1 MQLYAAQVTGN
12 ETYAQRAVSFQNT
25 VLSEPLLSDPTQM
38 RQPQPAAT
46 TPWMFWVGSYIS
58 SIELWTDM
66 LYRGPMNS
74 SMTGFMPEL

>member
-1 MQLYAAQVTGN
+1 MQLYAAQITGN

-38 RQPQPAAT
+38 RQPQPEPT